1 MRVLKKTEAE
11 FDLSQDSAMG
21 RSGDEIMNSSS
32 RSESSNVR
40 WDEVV
45 DRSLVQ
51 PSMTPAIQRPGN
63 RQHESAND
71 VSVHVQL
78 FGAWA
83 SVTIERTLNLVIPK
97 PATVAAVIAVMG
109 ERLGDAFLTR
119 VLDETGAK
127 RRYCRLFVGG
137 VPIEDLRTPI
147 DADSIEIEMILL
159 VAIEGG

>member
-1 MRVLKKTEAE
+1 
-11 FDLSQDSAMG
+11 
-21 RSGDEIMNSSS
+21 MNSSS

-51 PSMTPAIQRPGN
+51 PSMTPAIQRSGN
-63 RQHESAND
+63 RQHVSAND

-137 VPIEDLRTPI
+137 APIEDLRTPI